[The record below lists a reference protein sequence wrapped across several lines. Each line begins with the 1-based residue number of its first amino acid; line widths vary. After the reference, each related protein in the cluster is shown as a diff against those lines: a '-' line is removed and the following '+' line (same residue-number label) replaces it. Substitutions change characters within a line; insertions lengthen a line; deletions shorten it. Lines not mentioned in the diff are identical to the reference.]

1 MNLDG
6 NGYGTGTGA
15 SYANGNGNGHVNGHA
30 NGNANGHV
38 NGNGNGHA
46 NGNVNGYAS
55 GNANGH
61 ENGHGQLRLLIVDR
75 AATRVGIRMALDGT
89 VEVCAEADDT
99 EHAIRAAKVEQPDL
113 ALVSDHVAG
122 DGLAAIRGICRAA
135 PGCAVVVLA
144 AAHDA
149 DYLLECVRAGAV
161 GFVPGP
167 LDAERLRRVVTA
179 AAANEAVVPRS
190 MVLELVLE
198 LQGGGTGADG
208 LTSRESQVLGMLR
221 RGHKTGEIAD
231 RLSIAP
237 VTVRRHI
244 SELVRKMGVE
254 NRAALTASLACSGA
268 RIRQGRVQ

>member
-1 MNLDG
+1 MSLNG
-6 NGYGTGTGA
+6 NGYGTGTANGHP
-15 SYANGNGNGHVNGHA
+15 NGNGNGHVTGNRNGYP
-30 NGNANGHV
+30 
-38 NGNGNGHA
+38 NGNGNGYLDG
-46 NGNVNGYAS
+46 NGNSQRDGV
-55 GNANGH
+55 
-61 ENGHGQLRLLIVDR
+61 LRLLIVDR
-75 AATRVGIRMALDGT
+75 AATRLGIRMALEGT
-89 VEVCAEADDT
+89 VEVCAEAEDN
-99 EHAIRAAKVEQPDL
+99 EHAIRAAKQQQPDL

-144 AAHDA
+144 GAHDA

-161 GFVPGP
+161 GYVPGP
-167 LDAERLRRVVTA
+167 LDAERLRRVVMA

-221 RGHKTGEIAD
+221 RGHKTSEIAD
-231 RLSIAP
+231 RLAIAP

-268 RIRQGRVQ
+268 RLRQSRVQ

>member
-1 MNLDG
+1 VNLDG
-6 NGYGTGTGA
+6 NEYGSGTGNA
-15 SYANGNGNGHVNGHA
+15 YANGNGNGYA
-30 NGNANGHV
+30 NGSGNGSGFASANANGH
-38 NGNGNGHA
+38 GTGD
-46 NGNVNGYAS
+46 
-55 GNANGH
+55 
-61 ENGHGQLRLLIVDR
+61 GHGRLRLLIVDR

-99 EHAIRAAKVEQPDL
+99 EHAIRAAKQQQPDL

-144 AAHDA
+144 SAHDA

-161 GFVPGP
+161 GYVPGP
-167 LDAERLRRVVTA
+167 LDAERLRRVVSA

>member
-1 MNLDG
+1 VNLNRNGYGNGTG
-6 NGYGTGTGA
+6 NGYPDGTG
-15 SYANGNGNGHVNGHA
+15 H
-30 NGNANGHV
+30 
-38 NGNGNGHA
+38 
-46 NGNVNGYAS
+46 
-55 GNANGH
+55 
-61 ENGHGQLRLLIVDR
+61 GHGHGPLRLLIVDR
-75 AATRVGIRMALDGT
+75 AATRVGIRMALDDT

-99 EHAIRAAKVEQPDL
+99 EHAIRAAKQQQPDL
-113 ALVSDHVAG
+113 ALISDHVAG

-144 AAHDA
+144 GARDA

-161 GFVPGP
+161 GYVPGP
-167 LDAERLRRVVTA
+167 LDAERLMRVVMA

-221 RGHKTGEIAD
+221 RGHKTSEIAD
-231 RLSIAP
+231 RLAIAP

-254 NRAALTASLACSGA
+254 NRAALTASLGCTGA
-268 RIRQGRVQ
+268 RVRQGRAQ